1 MKLKKTRIALNQSF
15 TQILLCNESLF
26 NFFKSMGK
34 IDKVS
39 EKNLK
44 SASYEVDF
52 ILYLFRCYIVLLV
65 VPLFE

>member
-1 MKLKKTRIALNQSF
+1 MKVNLFQTPLNQFF
-15 TQILLCNESLF
+15 TSLLTRDESLF
-26 NFFKSMGK
+26 SFFKSMGK
-34 IDKVS
+34 IDKAS
-39 EKNLK
+39 EKDIK